1 MKKLI
6 VISLIISFS
15 ISFSFFLIFQQ
26 ENWQT
31 LNTNIQ
37 YFYSQNAL
45 VDEPKILLIG
55 SSHIGMLNAS
65 HIQSIVNEKFPNY
78 TVYNLA
84 VSSDRPSKRIHELEK
99 IISLN
104 PKLIIY
110 GVGFRDFS
118 NEQLSSN
125 FLPNPK
131 NFINSFLSENSPD
144 FLENPKLVT
153 LNVIKNT
160 LQYANKPENLEKNT
174 PFFPYTS
181 EYNKITELNE
191 LKQKTNSGLEINILN
206 LEKNRDF
213 LATKEILSTF
223 SKNKIP
229 TVLLLTPHN
238 SYFLDSLSENNNKN
252 FSTMINEINSSN
264 HTKVYS
270 LMKNYS
276 NNNIWLSENH
286 ITHSSEGIKFSEDLG
301 KIIIRIL
308 EK

>member
-6 VISLIISFS
+6 VISLIISFT

-26 ENWQT
+26 QNWQI
-31 LNTNIQ
+31 LNTNIE
-37 YFYSQNAL
+37 YFYSQNSL
-45 VDEPKILLIG
+45 VNEPKILLIG

-65 HIQSIVNEKFPNY
+65 HVQSIVNKKFHDY

-84 VSSDRPSKRIHELEK
+84 ISSDRPSKRIHELEK

-104 PKLIIY
+104 PKLIVY
-110 GVGFRDFS
+110 GIGFRDFS
-118 NEQLSSN
+118 NEQLPAN
-125 FLPNPK
+125 FLPDPK
-131 NFINSFLSENSPD
+131 NSFNNFLSENSPN

-160 LQYANKPENLEKNT
+160 LQYNNKPENLEKNT
-174 PFFPYTS
+174 PFFPYTI
-181 EYNKITELNE
+181 EYNKITDLNE
-191 LKQKTNSGLEINILN
+191 LEQKTNSNLRINISN
-206 LEKNRDF
+206 LEQNRDF
-213 LATKEILSTF
+213 LAIKEILSTF

-238 SYFLDSLSENNNKN
+238 SYFLDSLSENDKQN
-252 FSTMINEINSSN
+252 FFTMINEINSNN
-264 HTKVYS
+264 HTEVYS

-286 ITHSSEGIKFSEDLG
+286 ITHSSEGIQFSEDLG
-301 KIIIRIL
+301 KIIIRVL